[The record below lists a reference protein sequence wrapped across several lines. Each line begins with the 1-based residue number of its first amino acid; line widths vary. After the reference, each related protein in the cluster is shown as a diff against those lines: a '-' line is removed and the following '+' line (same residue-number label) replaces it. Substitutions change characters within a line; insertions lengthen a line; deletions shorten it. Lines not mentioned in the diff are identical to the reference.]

1 MNLHFW
7 CRYVLAKII
16 LQLWNLAGWVP
27 SKCTFNS
34 WQPWSCRYK
43 CPFWL
48 PNWVHWAHGTGWPI
62 FDIAHSFLIQPVS
75 FTCFLICLQGE
86 RDGIW
91 AWHRINR
98 LFNWLPLAAL
108 IEKKIICMHGGIGRS
123 INHVE
128 QIENLQ
134 RPITMEAGSIV
145 LMDLLWWVHIYDFL
159 FVIIFCV
166 LPYKK
171 VICSLN

>member
-1 MNLHFW
+1 M
-7 CRYVLAKII
+7 RIYAQIYVLFS
-16 LQLWNLAGWVP
+16 LYQLAAVP
-27 SKCTFNS
+27 TL
-34 WQPWSCRYK
+34 WHPE
-43 CPFWL
+43 
-48 PNWVHWAHGTGWPI
+48 
-62 FDIAHSFLIQPVS
+62 
-75 FTCFLICLQGE
+75 QGE

-145 LMDLLWWVHIYDFL
+145 LMDLLWSVR
-159 FVIIFCV
+159 V
-166 LPYKK
+166 LAVKCCP
-171 VICSLN
+171 L

>member
-1 MNLHFW
+1 MV
-7 CRYVLAKII
+7 CR
-16 LQLWNLAGWVP
+16 
-27 SKCTFNS
+27 
-34 WQPWSCRYK
+34 
-43 CPFWL
+43 
-48 PNWVHWAHGTGWPI
+48 
-62 FDIAHSFLIQPVS
+62 
-75 FTCFLICLQGE
+75 QGE

-145 LMDLLWWVHIYDFL
+145 LMDLLW
-159 FVIIFCV
+159 
-166 LPYKK
+166 
-171 VICSLN
+171 

>member
-1 MNLHFW
+1 MQVEYPHN
-7 CRYVLAKII
+7 
-16 LQLWNLAGWVP
+16 
-27 SKCTFNS
+27 
-34 WQPWSCRYK
+34 
-43 CPFWL
+43 
-48 PNWVHWAHGTGWPI
+48 VHLIRGNHEAA
-62 FDIAHSFLIQPVS
+62 DINALFGFRIECIERMVCSEMHQIVSAHSFINWLLLTS
-75 FTCFLICLQGE
+75 YFAEQGE

-128 QIENLQ
+128 QIESLQ

-145 LMDLLWWVHIYDFL
+145 LMDLLWSVHAYACSVWFL
-159 FVIIFCV
+159 
-166 LPYKK
+166 
-171 VICSLN
+171 